1 MSLHPNQ
8 GKLSVEQF
16 AQQMRS
22 QMIPL
27 NNRFSYFFTAL
38 PMTEDD
44 IKEYLEEPVAAL
56 PPALLSS
63 LPSSR
68 IFLVPYLERAGTRV
82 VQEHNRSGAQIAFEK
97 PDERVQL
104 WTAKVVTDEE
114 AVLVFA
120 VKDLEVADYHY
131 RFYHLVA
138 EVAAALVPDPAMEE
152 FHGIL
157 RDELN
162 GGIHGEVDEQS
173 WQLKQGLLR
182 RARRVVKKTKGFER
196 YARQA
201 LADTLTLYLHGIC
214 CDIDVDTGPRQIAS
228 RHLRRRLELLHS
240 MFPPPSG
247 YVVFPEELNHV
258 DERRKQ

>member
-1 MSLHPNQ
+1 MSLHPNE
-8 GKLSVEQF
+8 GKVSVEQF
-16 AQQMRS
+16 AHQMRG

-27 NNRFSYFFTAL
+27 NNSFSYFFTAL

-44 IKEYLEEPVAAL
+44 VKEYLEEPVAAL
-56 PPALLSS
+56 PPALFTL
-63 LPSSR
+63 LPPAR
-68 IFLVPYLERAGTRV
+68 IFLVPYLERAGTRTV
-82 VQEHNRSGAQIAFEK
+82 AQHKSGALISFEK
-97 PDERVQL
+97 PDEKMQL
-104 WTAKVVTDEE
+104 WSAKLIADEE

-131 RFYHLVA
+131 RFYHVLA
-138 EVAAALVPDPAMEE
+138 EVASEACTDQPMEE
-152 FHGIL
+152 FRGIL

-173 WQLKQGLLR
+173 WQLKQALVR
-182 RARRVVKKTKGFER
+182 RQRRVGQKTKGFER

-228 RHLRRRLELLHS
+228 RHLRRRLELLHAL
-240 MFPPPSG
+240 FPPPAG